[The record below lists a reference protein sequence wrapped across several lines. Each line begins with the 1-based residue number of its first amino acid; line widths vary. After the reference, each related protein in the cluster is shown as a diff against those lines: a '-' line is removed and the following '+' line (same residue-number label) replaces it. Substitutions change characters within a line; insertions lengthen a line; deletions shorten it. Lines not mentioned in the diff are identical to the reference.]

1 MKSFSFYSLLLILT
15 FSLAACKSTE
25 VATDGANDGMTAAEE
40 TAMDVADKVMD
51 VAPEGFAVNELLEKH
66 FAARG
71 GKDKIK
77 AIQSMKWTAGM
88 EMMGMNMPLTV
99 QMKRPNKMR
108 QDVDVQAMNAK
119 VTSAFD
125 GTTAWMI
132 NPMGGSSE
140 AQKMP
145 EDAAQQMK
153 EQGSMDG
160 AVMGY
165 MEKGYEMT
173 YDGEEMVND
182 KPAHKVMVQL
192 PEDKSVTV
200 FFDAESFLEVKTVQE
215 GTNPMTGATGTM
227 ATFSS
232 DYREVGGVMMAH
244 KISAEFDGQPLQ
256 TFQIDVI
263 EVNQDIPN
271 SVFEM
276 PGMSGSMN

>member
-1 MKSFSFYSLLLILT
+1 MKSFSFYSLLLVLA

-25 VATDGANDGMTAAEE
+25 VASDGMAAAEE
-40 TAMDVADKVMD
+40 TAMEAAEEVMEVASSD
-51 VAPEGFAVNELLEKH
+51 ELAVDELLDKH

-71 GKDKIK
+71 GKDAIK
-77 AIQSMKWTAGM
+77 GIKSMKWTAGM

-145 EDAAQQMK
+145 DDAAQQMK

-160 AVMGY
+160 AIMGY
-165 MEKGYEMT
+165 MEKGYEMS
-173 YDGEEMVND
+173 YAGEEMVNE

-192 PEDKSVTV
+192 PEDKSVTLY
-200 FFDAESFLEVKTVQE
+200 FDAESFLEVKTVQE

-227 ATFSS
+227 ATYSS

-256 TFQIDVI
+256 TFQIEVI
-263 EVNQDIPN
+263 EVNQEIPN